1 MNQKSLKIFSVILGF
16 LVLLALP
23 FIVRD
28 RYFQHLLVLSGI
40 FILLTSSWN
49 LLAGYS
55 GLLNLGHAAFF
66 GIGAYSSA
74 LFALKLNLSP
84 WIGLPI
90 GGAVASIFGIL
101 LGIPSFRLSG
111 PYLAITTIGFSEI
124 LRLVA
129 MNWVSLTRGSLGLY
143 GIPPLTAFNFSANFS
158 VKFVSEQNAYYVILI
173 FVFLTLILLNKLIH
187 SEFGISL
194 RSMREDELGSQSI
207 GIDTSRYKLTV
218 FMISAFLAGFA
229 GSFYAHYVRL
239 ISPEMLALGETFS
252 ILTMVMVGGLGT
264 LFGPVVGAILL
275 TFLSE
280 GLRFFEDFVKIDIR
294 FVIYGGLLMATIL
307 FMRNGIVGLF
317 KGVMKSDEKEPEVS
331 R

>member
-1 MNQKSLKIFSVILGF
+1 MNRKPLKSLFIILGI
-16 LVLLALP
+16 LIVLALP
-23 FIVRD
+23 LIIRD

-66 GIGAYSSA
+66 GIGGYSSA
-74 LFALKLNLSP
+74 LLALKLNLSP
-84 WIGLPI
+84 WVGLPL
-90 GGAVASIFGIL
+90 GGGIASLFGIL

-111 PYLAITTIGFSEI
+111 PYLAITTIGFCEI

-143 GIPPLTAFNFSANFS
+143 GIPPLTPLNFSTNFS
-158 VKFVSEQNAYYVILI
+158 IKFVSEQNAYYVILI
-173 FVFLTLILLNKLIH
+173 FVSLTLILLNRLVH
-187 SEFGISL
+187 SEFGIGLKSI
-194 RSMREDELGSQSI
+194 REDELGSQSI

-239 ISPEMLALGETFS
+239 ISPEMMGLSETFN

-280 GLRFFEDFVKIDIR
+280 GLRFLEDFVKIDIR

-317 KGVMKSDEKEPEVS
+317 KEVAKPKES
-331 R
+331 NGR

>member
-1 MNQKSLKIFSVILGF
+1 MNHKPLKLVFIILGI

-66 GIGAYSSA
+66 GIGGYSSA

-84 WIGLPI
+84 WIGLPL
-90 GGAVASIFGIL
+90 GGTVASIFGIL

-143 GIPPLTAFNFSANFS
+143 GIPPLTPFNFSTKFS
-158 VKFVSEQNAYYVILI
+158 IKFVL
-173 FVFLTLILLNKLIH
+173 
-187 SEFGISL
+187 
-194 RSMREDELGSQSI
+194 
-207 GIDTSRYKLTV
+207 
-218 FMISAFLAGFA
+218 
-229 GSFYAHYVRL
+229 
-239 ISPEMLALGETFS
+239 
-252 ILTMVMVGGLGT
+252 
-264 LFGPVVGAILL
+264 
-275 TFLSE
+275 
-280 GLRFFEDFVKIDIR
+280 
-294 FVIYGGLLMATIL
+294 
-307 FMRNGIVGLF
+307 
-317 KGVMKSDEKEPEVS
+317 
-331 R
+331 